1 MAARSLWR
9 GSISFGL
16 VNIPIR
22 LYSAT
27 DDRVFS
33 FNQLCKNGH
42 RIQYKRWCPVEE
54 REVPFEEIK
63 KGYEIAKDNYVVIEK
78 EELKKI
84 SIKTTKTID
93 IKEFV
98 IEQELDPI
106 FVEKSY
112 YVGPDSKTGTD
123 KAYSLFVAVLKNTK
137 KIAVGKVV
145 LRDREQLVAL
155 RAYQRGIV
163 LHVLHFLDEIRPMDE
178 IKEITANAT
187 AKIKINEQELELG
200 KTLVEQL
207 TSEELDISGFYD
219 AYTKE
224 VEQLI
229 AAKTKGK
236 EIIATAQPESE
247 ESAKDLLS
255 ALKASIGTRS
265 VKTRKR

>member
-27 DDRVFS
+27 DDRMFS

-42 RIQYKRWCPVEE
+42 RIQYKRWCPIEA

-63 KGYEIAKDNYVVIEK
+63 KGYEIAKDNYVVVEK

-98 IEQELDPI
+98 TEEELDPI

-123 KAYSLFVAVLKNTK
+123 KAYSLFVAVLKDTK
-137 KIAVGKVV
+137 KVAV
-145 LRDREQLVAL
+145 
-155 RAYQRGIV
+155 
-163 LHVLHFLDEIRPMDE
+163 
-178 IKEITANAT
+178 
-187 AKIKINEQELELG
+187 
-200 KTLVEQL
+200 
-207 TSEELDISGFYD
+207 
-219 AYTKE
+219 
-224 VEQLI
+224 
-229 AAKTKGK
+229 
-236 EIIATAQPESE
+236 
-247 ESAKDLLS
+247 
-255 ALKASIGTRS
+255 
-265 VKTRKR
+265 